1 MSKCNLLAIAVAVGI
16 CCTVIPACAED
27 RDPLAARVTLDVGG
41 FFLSTDTRVR
51 VDGETTGR
59 VGTDLDY
66 DDTFGLGDFDRF
78 RVDAQWR
85 VAPRH
90 SIRAMYFENNRGATR
105 NISRD
110 IHFGD
115 ETFPL
120 GASVAASSEL
130 IVAQVSYDYA
140 FLRRERYELAGG
152 IGVHMLDVGFSL
164 NATLSGPGGAVSE
177 AVGESA
183 TTTAPLPVLGLRA
196 AWRLPHNLYLTAQLQ
211 YFHIEFDPY
220 DGSLTD
226 LKATF
231 VWQAT
236 DHFGIGV
243 GYNDF
248 GFRFD
253 IEDEGAFNGRLRW
266 NYGGAIAFAS
276 FMF

>member
-1 MSKCNLLAIAVAVGI
+1 MSRRNLLAIAVAAAT
-16 CCTVIPACAED
+16 CCTVMPASAAD

-51 VDGETTGR
+51 VDGATTGR

-78 RVDAQWR
+78 RVEALWR
-85 VAPRH
+85 IARRH
-90 SIRAMYFENNRGATR
+90 SIRAMYFENNRSATR
-105 NISRD
+105 NIARD

-120 GASVAASSEL
+120 GASVIARSEL
-130 IVAQVSYDYA
+130 AVAQLSYDYA
-140 FLRRERYELAGG
+140 FVRRERYELAGS
-152 IGVHMLDVGFSL
+152 IGVHMLDVSLSL
-164 NATLSGPGGAVSE
+164 NATLSGPGGAVAEVVSE
-177 AVGESA
+177 NA
-183 TTTAPLPVLGLRA
+183 TTTAPLPVVGLRA
-196 AWRLPHNLYLTAQLQ
+196 VWRLPHDLYLTAQLQ
-211 YFHIEFDPY
+211 YFQIDFDPY
-220 DGSLTD
+220 YGSLTD
-226 LKATF
+226 LKAAL
-231 VWQAT
+231 VWQVT

-253 IEDEGAFNGRLRW
+253 IEDEGHFNGRLRW
-266 NYGGAIAFAS
+266 NYGGAIAFVS

>member
-1 MSKCNLLAIAVAVGI
+1 MSKCNLLAIAVATGT
-16 CCTVIPACAED
+16 CCIVVPASAED
-27 RDPLAARVTLDVGG
+27 RDPLAARVILDVGE

-78 RVDAQWR
+78 RVDALWR
-85 VAPRH
+85 IARRH
-90 SIRAMYFENNRGATR
+90 SIRAMYFENNRSSTR
-105 NISRD
+105 NITRD

-115 ETFPL
+115 ETFPV
-120 GASVAASSEL
+120 GASVTSSSEL
-130 IVAQVSYDYA
+130 TVAQLSYDYA
-140 FLRRERYELAGG
+140 FLRRERYELAGS
-152 IGVHMLDVGFSL
+152 IGVHMLDIGLSL
-164 NATLSGPGGAVSE
+164 NATLTGPSGSVS
-177 AVGESA
+177 AVGENA

-211 YFHIEFDPY
+211 YFQIEFDPY
-220 DGSLTD
+220 SGSLTD
-226 LKATF
+226 LKATL

-253 IEDEGAFNGRLRW
+253 LEDEGHFNGRLRW
-266 NYGGAIAFAS
+266 NYGGAIAFVS
-276 FMF
+276 FVF